1 MVESGFQGWR
11 VPPLGGWAL
20 RVYAVLWWLL
30 LAAALAT
37 TVLIALASAWDGPER
52 IPLLRAGIN
61 YTRDGTPGLVV
72 FDVSSLQARRAGVD
86 GGDRIVAINDS
97 ATVDEG
103 LDAVV
108 DGADGDVMVLRLAEP
123 GGQLRDVPVTL
134 GPAHV
139 EEALRSAGFSASF
152 MAGWTFAILVL
163 GNLLGILA
171 SILLFRG
178 DRSNPVAALLAL
190 IPLATAVGGYGELP
204 VAASVA
210 ILSVTAL
217 LLPMALLAF
226 PDGRFATRT
235 SIVLLG
241 LNLLWALAY
250 FWDPYLY
257 GQGVL
262 VLLAASA
269 LATIPRLRRTAATD
283 QRQQL
288 RWAMLGFAGSA
299 VCALGLLAC
308 SQLQYARDD
317 LWYVIVND
325 MASDLFDLGYTI
337 CLWGGL
343 IVALLRYRLYDA
355 DAAIT
360 RSAVWAIAAP
370 LLAFFFTATIEV
382 LKVALGPVLGNDMV
396 VVPSAGALTAML
408 IAPVGSWIER
418 RVELWS
424 RRDLIALSRELPAAA
439 SDLSENDD
447 AGLLLGHA
455 CRAVGLTMKA
465 RATAIAVRGEAGW
478 AAGALFGVG
487 AGEVGSWLAA
497 AALPQQPDAV
507 VVARDDP
514 LFPVRVAL
522 IARPAGE
529 PEAIAWL
536 LVGPRPDGSIQD
548 RDARA
553 VLAEIAPSL
562 GRALHVIAARQRRFA
577 TLLENMASG
586 PTPEPAV
593 PPAPK
598 RLKKART

>member
-1 MVESGFQGWR
+1 M
-11 VPPLGGWAL
+11 PPLRGWGL
-20 RVYAVLWWLL
+20 RGYEGLWWLL
-30 LAAALAT
+30 LAAAAAAT
-37 TVLIALASAWDGPER
+37 VMAALESEWDGPYR
-52 IPLLRAGIN
+52 VPLLRAGIN
-61 YTRDGTPGLVV
+61 YTRDGGPGLVV
-72 FDVSSLQARRAGVD
+72 FDVSSAQARQAGIE
-86 GGDRIVAINDS
+86 GGDRIVAINDLP
-97 ATVDEG
+97 VDAG
-103 LDAVV
+103 LDSIIDSAE
-108 DGADGDVMVLRLAEP
+108 GDPVALRLAEP
-123 GGQLRDVPVTL
+123 GRTPRDVTLTL
-134 GPAHV
+134 GGEHV
-139 EEALRSAGFSASF
+139 AAALAGAGFSAGF
-152 MAGWTFAILVL
+152 MAGWTLAVILL
-163 GNLLGILA
+163 ANLLGITA
-171 SILLFRG
+171 AVLLFRG

-190 IPLATAVGGYGELP
+190 IPLATAAAGWSGLPTYVATPFLGLTLVLLP
-204 VAASVA
+204 V
-210 ILSVTAL
+210 
-217 LLPMALLAF
+217 ALLAF

-235 SIVLLG
+235 SLALLAI
-241 LNLLWALAY
+241 NFLWAPVLWWNAGLHSQGALA
-250 FWDPYLY
+250 
-257 GQGVL
+257 
-262 VLLAASA
+262 LLAASA
-269 LATIPRLRRTAATD
+269 LATVPRLRRTAALD

-299 VCALGLLAC
+299 ICSLGLLAC
-308 SQLQYARDD
+308 IRLQYLRDD

-447 AGLLLGHA
+447 SALLLDHA
-455 CRAVGLTMKA
+455 CRAVARAMKA
-465 RATAIAVRGEAGW
+465 RVAAILVREEAGW
-478 AAGALFGVG
+478 RVGASIGAA
-487 AGEVGSWLAA
+487 AGEVARWQAA
-497 AALPQQPDAV
+497 ADLPEGGDGI
-507 VVARDDP
+507 VAQRGDP
-514 LFPVRVAL
+514 LFPVRVPL

-529 PEAIAWL
+529 PVAVAWL

-553 VLAEIAPSL
+553 VLAEIAPAL
-562 GRALHVIAARQRRFA
+562 GRALHVIAARRRRFA
-577 TLLENMASG
+577 ALIDSIGARQPSDG
-586 PTPEPAV
+586 PV
-593 PPAPK
+593 PSPRRRP
-598 RLKKART
+598 KKART